1 MILRLFTV
9 GLLAVA
15 GAAANHI
22 TNTNLLLNS
31 QTPPIELAYG
41 GGAELIGPDE
51 IVAVRGIAVH
61 RSISFNLQN
70 LLAAARSD
78 GIVLAGW
85 GWRSHQR
92 QHELRRINGCPDGWV
107 HRDNETSA
115 DFSSARTCRIDTAR
129 PGSSLHESGL
139 AIDFTCA
146 GRPMAGTACF
156 RWLQRHAGRF
166 GFYNLPSEP
175 WHWSVNGR

>member
-1 MILRLFTV
+1 MLRLFTV
-9 GLLAVA
+9 ALLAVA
-15 GAAANHI
+15 GATANHV
-22 TNTNLLLNS
+22 TNTSLLLSS

-41 GGAELIGPDE
+41 GGAEPIGPDE
-51 IVAVRGIAVH
+51 IVAVQGIRVH

-92 QHELRRINGCPDGWV
+92 QHELRRINGCPDGWI
-107 HRDNETSA
+107 HRDGEKSS
-115 DFSSARTCRIDTAR
+115 DFSPAWTCRIDTAR

-139 AIDFTCA
+139 AVDFTCA
-146 GRPMAGTACF
+146 GRPIAGTACF
-156 RWLQRHAGRF
+156 RWLKRHAARF